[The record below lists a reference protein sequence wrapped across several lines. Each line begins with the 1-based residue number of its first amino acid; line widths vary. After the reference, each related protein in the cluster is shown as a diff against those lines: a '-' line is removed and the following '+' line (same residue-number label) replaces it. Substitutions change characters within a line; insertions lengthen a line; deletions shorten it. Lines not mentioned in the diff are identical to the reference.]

1 MMCTVVIIITPYVIT
16 YQVMLCTLFHYDIHS
31 DNEMMCIVCN
41 DALLNVCN
49 DALFNTVYI
58 LSLNDV
64 HRYIMMHY
72 YLYVTMH
79 YFILCTSFHY
89 KVRSTLWCIPDT
101 KETYKNMALLQ
112 KRPENALFHTVH
124 MISLFDAFRIPFH
137 HLMHIISL

>member
-1 MMCTVVIIITPYVIT
+1 M
-16 YQVMLCTLFHYDIHS
+16 YQVMLCTLFHYDMHS

-89 KVRSTLWCIPDT
+89 KVRSDNEMMCVVCN
-101 KETYKNMALLQ
+101 EALL
-112 KRPENALFHTVH
+112 NSICN
-124 MISLFDAFRIPFH
+124 M
-137 HLMHIISL
+137 M